1 MPSDLNDDF
10 FDVKKELIA
19 VAANW
24 MDIGSDLHLKPDTLD
39 NIETRCSN
47 DPRRCLDLMV
57 KEWLKRNYNVGKF
70 GEPTWQKLVKAVNST
85 AGGANTVLARDI
97 AGRHKAGGMPSCC
110 SQQL

>member
-10 FDVKKELIA
+10 FNVKKELIT

-24 MDIGSDLHLKPDTLD
+24 MDIGSALRLKPDTLD
-39 NIETRCSN
+39 NTETRCSN
-47 DPRRCLDLMV
+47 DPRWCLDLIV

-70 GEPTWQKLVKAVNST
+70 GEPTLQKLVKAVNST